1 MITTDIKGPASATA
15 EQMPPDVM
23 VNNPEQAPVPV
34 IRSEELRQLGQNLD
48 KLFMQYVSDRRIA
61 ELKWLRNLRQYLGLY
76 DPEIEK
82 EMSVNRSKAY
92 PRITRVKCIS
102 VLSRIMK
109 IGRAHV

>member
-1 MITTDIKGPASATA
+1 M
-15 EQMPPDVM
+15 
-23 VNNPEQAPVPV
+23 NNPELAPVPV

-82 EMSVNRSKAY
+82 RQARIARERGFTVGAHALHLYCHCVKADCPNRKL
-92 PRITRVKCIS
+92 PQ
-102 VLSRIMK
+102 
-109 IGRAHV
+109 G